1 MTTTAT
7 PTTFKV
13 LGQNHPRIDAHD
25 KVTGRA
31 AYASDVYLP
40 GMLACKLLP
49 SARRHARIV
58 RIDTARAA
66 ALPGVRAVITGADFP
81 DIRFGSGALRDRY
94 IMPREVVN
102 FVGEPIAA
110 VAADDEATAQ
120 EAIALIEVAY
130 EDLPAVVNPLSAMDA
145 AAPSVH
151 PDLESYEGYGFT
163 LGHNVSTLLDA
174 DRGDVDQAFR
184 AADVIVED
192 VYRSQGINQGFLEP
206 MACVADV
213 EPNGR
218 LVIYASTQGP
228 YQVRAA
234 LAAVLEMPVSRIRV
248 VPMELGGGFGA
259 KLRLAFEAF
268 PALLAMRTGR
278 PVKLVNTREETFTMN
293 GPRLPVTNYIRSGVM
308 RDGAII
314 AREAYTIFDVG
325 AYLGAGPNSGI
336 GHGIGAYRIPNFRL
350 RSYGVYTN
358 KIYVGSYR
366 ASGVADMTFAVESH
380 TDHIAHE
387 LGIDPYDLRV
397 QNALREGDVSVS
409 GAVVPANGL
418 LQTLA
423 AVKEKLNEP
432 RQSANGNSGNANS
445 GNGNAGNDDRDGHGI
460 GIALCE
466 WRSGSGPST
475 AAISVNDDGTV
486 SLLTGSVDISGSDTS
501 LAAIAAE
508 ALGIP
513 MERIIVPKR
522 DTDLAPY
529 TGQSGGSRIV
539 YSQGTA
545 VQRAAEDTIRKLTAL
560 ASERLG
566 VPEDALAC
574 EDGRIYVLDNEPQ
587 GLTFAQLAAASVTSR
602 GGPIIGTAALSSM
615 PYTPVFAAQAAEVQ
629 VDRDTGQIQV
639 LRYIQAQDVGT
650 AINPM
655 AVTGQLDGGVVQGIG
670 RALTE
675 DQQFDPDTGA
685 VRNPSFASYLMPLAI
700 DLPEIENI
708 LISVPADDGP
718 FGARAVAEP
727 PGFGPPAAIANA
739 VYDAVGVRIRQLP
752 LSGERVLAALHGA
765 NDQIPI
771 NITALRALEGI
782 PPD

>member
-1 MTTTAT
+1 MTTQ
-7 PTTFKV
+7 FKV
-13 LGQNHPRIDAHD
+13 LERNHPRVDAYE

-31 AYASDVYLP
+31 TYASDVYLP

-49 SARRHARIV
+49 STRSHARIV
-58 RIDTARAA
+58 RLDTSKAA
-66 ALPGVRAVITGADFP
+66 SHPGVRCVITGTDFP
-81 DIRFGSGALRDRY
+81 DFRFGSGALRDRY
-94 IMPREVVN
+94 VMPREVVN
-102 FVGEPIAA
+102 FIGEPIAA
-110 VAADDEATAQ
+110 VAADDEAAAQ
-120 EAIALIEVAY
+120 EAIELIEVEY
-130 EDLPAVVNPLSAMDA
+130 EDLPAVVNPLSAIGSGA
-145 AAPSVH
+145 ATVH
-151 PDLESYEGYGFT
+151 PELENYEGYGFT

-184 AADVIVED
+184 DADVVLED

-228 YQVRAA
+228 YQIRAA
-234 LAAVLEMPVSRIRV
+234 LASVLEIPVSRIRV
-248 VPMELGGGFGA
+248 VAMELGGGFGA

-268 PALLAMRTGR
+268 PALLAMKTGR
-278 PVKLVNTREETFTMN
+278 PVKLVNTREEVFTMN

-308 RDGAII
+308 RDGTIV

-336 GHGIGAYRIPNFRL
+336 GHGIGAYRVPNFRL

-380 TDHIAHE
+380 MDRIAHE
-387 LGIDPYDLRV
+387 LGMDAYDLRV
-397 QNALREGDVSVS
+397 KNALREGDVSVS
-409 GAVVPANGL
+409 GAVVPTNGL
-418 LQTLA
+418 METLEA
-423 AVKEKLNEP
+423 IREKIDWP
-432 RQSANGNSGNANS
+432 R
-445 GNGNAGNDDRDGHGI
+445 DLEDGHGV
-460 GIALCE
+460 GLALCE

-475 AAISVNDDGTV
+475 ASISVNDDGTV

-513 MERIIVPKR
+513 MESVVVSKR
-522 DTDLAPY
+522 DTDQAPY

-545 VQRAAEDTIRKLTAL
+545 VQRAAENTIEKLTAL
-560 ASERLG
+560 AAERLG
-566 VPEDALAC
+566 LPEDALAC
-574 EDGRIYVLDNEPQ
+574 EDGRIYVMDNEPQ
-587 GLTFAQLAAASVTSR
+587 GLTFAQLAAASITSR
-602 GGPIIGTAALSSM
+602 GGPIIGTASLSSM
-615 PYTPVFAAQAAEVQ
+615 PYTPVFAAQAAEVK
-629 VDRDTGQIQV
+629 VDRATGQVKV

-655 AVTGQLDGGVVQGIG
+655 AVEGQLDGGVVQGIG

-675 DQQFDPDTGA
+675 DQQFDPETGA

-700 DLPEIENI
+700 DLPELENV
-708 LISVPADDGP
+708 LINVPAPDGP

-739 VYDAVGVRIRQLP
+739 VYDAVGVRIKELP
-752 LSGERVLAALHGA
+752 LSGERVLAALNGQNA
-765 NDQIPI
+765 DIDFDVD
-771 NITALRALEGI
+771 ALRRAEGVAT
-782 PPD
+782 D

>member
-1 MTTTAT
+1 MTQ
-7 PTTFKV
+7 FKV
-13 LGQNHPRIDAHD
+13 LGRNYPRIDAYD

-31 AYASDVYLP
+31 TYAADVYLP

-49 SARRHARIV
+49 STRTHARIV
-58 RIDTARAA
+58 KIDTSRAA
-66 ALPGVRAVITGADFP
+66 ELPGVHCVITGADFP
-81 DIRFGSGALRDRY
+81 DVRFGSGALKDRY
-94 IMPREVVN
+94 IMPTEVVN

-120 EAIALIEVAY
+120 EAIELIEVEY
-130 EDLPAVVNPLSAMDA
+130 EDLPAVINPLASMVSGA
-145 AAPSVH
+145 STVH

-163 LGHNVSTLLDA
+163 MGHNVSTLLDA
-174 DRGDVDQAFR
+174 DRGDVEQALKD
-184 AADVIVED
+184 ADVVIED

-206 MACVADV
+206 MACAV
-213 EPNGR
+213 EVEANGR
-218 LVIYASTQGP
+218 LVVYASTQGP
-228 YQVRAA
+228 YQIRAG
-234 LAAVLEMPVSRIRV
+234 LAAVLDVPVSRIRV
-248 VPMELGGGFGA
+248 VAMELGGGFGA
-259 KLRLAFEAF
+259 KLRLTFEAF
-268 PALLAMRTGR
+268 PALLAMRTHR
-278 PVKLVNTREETFTMN
+278 PVKLVNTREEAFTMN

-308 RDGAII
+308 KDGTIT

-336 GHGIGAYRIPNFRL
+336 GHGIGAYRVPNFRL

-380 TDHIAHE
+380 MDHIAQE
-387 LGIDPYDLRV
+387 IGMDPYDLRV

-409 GAVVPANGL
+409 GAVVPGNGL
-418 LQTLA
+418 METLA
-423 AVKEKLNEP
+423 AIKEKINWPQTLE
-432 RQSANGNSGNANS
+432 
-445 GNGNAGNDDRDGHGI
+445 DGHGI
-460 GIALCE
+460 GLALCE

-508 ALGIP
+508 SLGIP
-513 MERIIVPKR
+513 MDKVIVAKR

-545 VQRAAEDTIRKLTAL
+545 VKRAAEDTLNKLMSL

-566 VPEDALAC
+566 VPQDALGS
-574 EDGRIYVLDNEPQ
+574 EDGRVYVLDNAPQ
-587 GLTFAQLAAASVTSR
+587 GLTFAQLAAASITSR
-602 GGPIIGTAALSSM
+602 GGPIIGMASLSNM
-615 PYTPVFAAQAAEVQ
+615 PYTPVFAAQAAEVK
-629 VDRDTGQIQV
+629 VDRETGNVRV

-655 AVTGQLDGGVVQGIG
+655 AVEGQLDGGVVQGIG

-675 DQQFDPDTGA
+675 DQKFDAETGA

-700 DLPEIENI
+700 DLPDLEIV
-708 LISVPADDGP
+708 LINVPAPDGP

-739 VYDAVGVRIRQLP
+739 IYDAVGVRINELP
-752 LSGERVLAALHGA
+752 LSGERVLAALQGRSP
-765 NDQIPI
+765 DIDLDVD
-771 NITALRALEGI
+771 ALREAEGI
-782 PPD
+782 AAD

>member
-1 MTTTAT
+1 MTTQ
-7 PTTFKV
+7 FKV
-13 LGQNHPRIDAHD
+13 LERNYPRVDAYE

-31 AYASDVYLP
+31 TYASDVYLP

-49 SARRHARIV
+49 STRSHARIV
-58 RIDTARAA
+58 RLDTSKAA
-66 ALPGVRAVITGADFP
+66 SHPGVRCVVTGTDFP
-81 DIRFGSGALRDRY
+81 DFRFGSGALRDRY
-94 IMPREVVN
+94 VMPREVVN

-110 VAADDEATAQ
+110 VAADDEAAAQ
-120 EAIALIEVAY
+120 EAIELIEVEY
-130 EDLPAVVNPLSAMDA
+130 EDLPAVVNPLSAIGSGA
-145 AAPSVH
+145 ATVH
-151 PDLESYEGYGFT
+151 PELENYEGYGFT

-184 AADVIVED
+184 DADVVVED

-228 YQVRAA
+228 YQIRAA
-234 LAAVLEMPVSRIRV
+234 LASVLEIPVSRIRV
-248 VPMELGGGFGA
+248 VAMELGGGFGA

-268 PALLAMRTGR
+268 PALLAMKTGR
-278 PVKLVNTREETFTMN
+278 PVKLVNTREEVFTMN

-308 RDGAII
+308 QDGTIV

-336 GHGIGAYRIPNFRL
+336 GHGIGAYRVPNFRL

-380 TDHIAHE
+380 MDRIAHE

-397 QNALREGDVSVS
+397 KNALREGDVSVS
-409 GAVVPANGL
+409 GAVVPTNGL
-418 LQTLA
+418 MNTLEA
-423 AVKEKLNEP
+423 IREKIDWP
-432 RQSANGNSGNANS
+432 R
-445 GNGNAGNDDRDGHGI
+445 DLEDGHGV
-460 GIALCE
+460 GLALCE

-513 MERIIVPKR
+513 MENVVVSKR
-522 DTDLAPY
+522 DTDQAPY

-545 VQRAAEDTIRKLTAL
+545 VQRAAENTVEKLTAL
-560 ASERLG
+560 AAERLG
-566 VPEDALAC
+566 LPEDALGC
-574 EDGRIYVLDNEPQ
+574 EDGRIYVMDNEPQ
-587 GLTFAQLAAASVTSR
+587 GLTFAQLAAASITSR
-602 GGPIIGTAALSSM
+602 GGPIIGTASLSSM
-615 PYTPVFAAQAAEVQ
+615 PYTPVFAAQAAEVK
-629 VDRDTGQIQV
+629 VDRATGQVKV

-655 AVTGQLDGGVVQGIG
+655 AVEGQLDGGVVQGIG

-675 DQQFDPDTGA
+675 DQQFDPETGA

-700 DLPEIENI
+700 DLPELENV
-708 LISVPADDGP
+708 LINVPAPDGP

-739 VYDAVGVRIRQLP
+739 VYDAVGVRIKELP
-752 LSGERVLAALHGA
+752 LSGERVLAALNGQNA
-765 NDQIPI
+765 EIDFDVD
-771 NITALRALEGI
+771 ALRRAEGVAA
-782 PPD
+782 D

>member
-1 MTTTAT
+1 MTTQ
-7 PTTFKV
+7 FKV
-13 LGQNHPRIDAHD
+13 LERNHPRVDAYD

-31 AYASDVYLP
+31 TYASDVYLP

-49 SARRHARIV
+49 STRSHARIV
-58 RIDTARAA
+58 RLDTSKAEAH
-66 ALPGVRAVITGADFP
+66 PGVRCVITGTDFP

-94 IMPREVVN
+94 VMPREVVN
-102 FVGEPIAA
+102 FVGEPIVA
-110 VAADDEATAQ
+110 VAADDEAAAQ
-120 EAIALIEVAY
+120 EAIELIEVEY
-130 EDLPAVVNPLSAMDA
+130 EDLPAVVNPLSAMGSSA
-145 AAPSVH
+145 ATVH
-151 PDLESYEGYGFT
+151 PELEDYEGYGFT

-174 DRGDVDQAFR
+174 DRGDVDQAFKD
-184 AADVIVED
+184 ADVVVED

-228 YQVRAA
+228 YQIRAA
-234 LAAVLEMPVSRIRV
+234 LAGALEIPVSRIRV
-248 VPMELGGGFGA
+248 VAMELGGGFGA

-268 PALLAMRTGR
+268 PALLAMKTGR
-278 PVKLVNTREETFTMN
+278 PVKLVNTREEVFTMN

-308 RDGAII
+308 RDGTIT

-336 GHGIGAYRIPNFRL
+336 GHGIGAYRVPNFRL

-380 TDHIAHE
+380 MDRIAHE
-387 LGIDPYDLRV
+387 IGMDPYDLRV
-397 QNALREGDVSVS
+397 KNALREGDVSVS
-409 GAVVPANGL
+409 GAVVPTNGL
-418 LQTLA
+418 METLEA
-423 AVKEKLNEP
+423 IKEKIDWP
-432 RQSANGNSGNANS
+432 R
-445 GNGNAGNDDRDGHGI
+445 DLEDGHGV
-460 GIALCE
+460 GLALCE

-513 MERIIVPKR
+513 MDKVVVAKR

-545 VQRAAEDTIRKLTAL
+545 VQRAAEDTVRKLTAL
-560 ASERLG
+560 AAERLG
-566 VPEDALAC
+566 LPEDALGC
-574 EDGRIYVLDNEPQ
+574 EDGRVYVMDNEPQ
-587 GLTFAQLAAASVTSR
+587 GLTFAQLAAASITSR

-615 PYTPVFAAQAAEVQ
+615 PYTPVFAAQAAEVK
-629 VDRDTGQIQV
+629 VDRQTGQV
-639 LRYIQAQDVGT
+639 KLLRYIQAQDVGT

-655 AVTGQLDGGVVQGIG
+655 AVEGQLDGGVVQGIG

-675 DQQFDPDTGA
+675 DQQFDPETGA

-700 DLPEIENI
+700 DLPELENV
-708 LISVPADDGP
+708 LINVPAPDGP

-739 VYDAVGVRIRQLP
+739 VYDAVGVRVKELP
-752 LSGERVLAALHGA
+752 LSGERVLAALNGENA
-765 NDQIPI
+765 DIDFDVE
-771 NITALRALEGI
+771 TLRSAEGI
-782 PPD
+782 AAD

>member
-1 MTTTAT
+1 MTTQ
-7 PTTFKV
+7 FKV
-13 LGQNHPRIDAHD
+13 LERNHPRVDAYD

-31 AYASDVYLP
+31 TYASDVYLP

-49 SARRHARIV
+49 SARNHARIV
-58 RIDTARAA
+58 RLDTSKAEAH
-66 ALPGVRAVITGADFP
+66 PGVRCVITGTDFP
-81 DIRFGSGALRDRY
+81 DVRFGSGALRDRY
-94 IMPREVVN
+94 VMPREVVN

-110 VAADDEATAQ
+110 VAADDEAAAQ
-120 EAIALIEVAY
+120 EAIELIEVEY
-130 EDLPAVVNPLSAMDA
+130 EDLPAVVNPLSAMGSSA
-145 AAPSVH
+145 ATVH
-151 PDLESYEGYGFT
+151 PELEEYEGYGFT

-174 DRGDVDQAFR
+174 DRGDVEQAFKD
-184 AADVIVED
+184 ADVVVED

-228 YQVRAA
+228 YQIRAA
-234 LAAVLEMPVSRIRV
+234 LAGVLEMPVSRIRV
-248 VPMELGGGFGA
+248 VAMELGGGFGA

-268 PALLAMRTGR
+268 AALLAMKTGR
-278 PVKLVNTREETFTMN
+278 PVKLVNTREEVFTMN

-308 RDGAII
+308 RDGTIT

-336 GHGIGAYRIPNFRL
+336 GHGIGAYRVPNFRL

-380 TDHIAHE
+380 MDRIAHE
-387 LGIDPYDLRV
+387 IGMDPYDLRV
-397 QNALREGDVSVS
+397 KNALREGDVSVS
-409 GAVVPANGL
+409 GAVVPTNGL
-418 LQTLA
+418 METLEA
-423 AVKEKLNEP
+423 IKEKIDWP
-432 RQSANGNSGNANS
+432 R
-445 GNGNAGNDDRDGHGI
+445 DLEDGHGL
-460 GIALCE
+460 GLALCE

-475 AAISVNDDGTV
+475 ASISVNDDGTV

-508 ALGIP
+508 ALGIS
-513 MERIIVPKR
+513 MEKVVVAKR

-545 VQRAAEDTIRKLTAL
+545 VQRAAEDTVRKLTAL
-560 ASERLG
+560 AAERLG
-566 VPEDALAC
+566 LPEDALGC
-574 EDGRIYVLDNEPQ
+574 EDGRIYVMDNEPQ
-587 GLTFAQLAAASVTSR
+587 GLTFAQLAAASITSR

-615 PYTPVFAAQAAEVQ
+615 PYTPVFAAQAAEVK
-629 VDRDTGQIQV
+629 VDRETGQVKV

-655 AVTGQLDGGVVQGIG
+655 AVEGQLDGGVVQGIG

-675 DQQFDPDTGA
+675 DQQFDPETGT

-700 DLPEIENI
+700 DLPELENV
-708 LISVPADDGP
+708 LINVPAPDGP

-739 VYDAVGVRIRQLP
+739 VYDAVGVRVKELP
-752 LSGERVLAALHGA
+752 LSGERVLAALNGQNA
-765 NDQIPI
+765 DIDFAVE
-771 NITALRALEGI
+771 ALRRAEGI
-782 PPD
+782 AAD

>member
-1 MTTTAT
+1 MTTQ
-7 PTTFKV
+7 FKV
-13 LGQNHPRIDAHD
+13 LERNYPRVDAYE

-31 AYASDVYLP
+31 TYASDVYLP

-49 SARRHARIV
+49 STRSHARIV
-58 RIDTARAA
+58 RLDTSKAA
-66 ALPGVRAVITGADFP
+66 SHPGVRCVVTGTDFP
-81 DIRFGSGALRDRY
+81 DFRFGSGALRDRY
-94 IMPREVVN
+94 VMPREVVN

-110 VAADDEATAQ
+110 VAADDEAAAQ
-120 EAIALIEVAY
+120 EAIELIEVEY
-130 EDLPAVVNPLSAMDA
+130 EDLPAVVNPLSAIGSGA
-145 AAPSVH
+145 ATVH
-151 PDLESYEGYGFT
+151 PELENYEGYGFT

-184 AADVIVED
+184 DADVVVED

-228 YQVRAA
+228 YQIRAA
-234 LAAVLEMPVSRIRV
+234 LASVLEIPVSRIRV
-248 VPMELGGGFGA
+248 VAMELGGGFGA

-268 PALLAMRTGR
+268 PALLAMKTGR
-278 PVKLVNTREETFTMN
+278 PVKLVNTREEVFTMN

-308 RDGAII
+308 QDGTIV

-336 GHGIGAYRIPNFRL
+336 GHGIGAYRVPNFRL

-380 TDHIAHE
+380 MDRIAHE

-397 QNALREGDVSVS
+397 KNALREGDVSVS
-409 GAVVPANGL
+409 GAVVPTNGL
-418 LQTLA
+418 MDTLEA
-423 AVKEKLNEP
+423 IREKIDWP
-432 RQSANGNSGNANS
+432 R
-445 GNGNAGNDDRDGHGI
+445 DLEDGHGV
-460 GIALCE
+460 GLALCE

-475 AAISVNDDGTV
+475 ASISVNDDGTV

-513 MERIIVPKR
+513 MENVVVSKR
-522 DTDLAPY
+522 DTDQAPY

-545 VQRAAEDTIRKLTAL
+545 VQRAAENTVEKLTAL
-560 ASERLG
+560 AAERLG
-566 VPEDALAC
+566 LPEDALGC
-574 EDGRIYVLDNEPQ
+574 EDGRIYVMDNEPQ
-587 GLTFAQLAAASVTSR
+587 GLTFAQLAAASITSR
-602 GGPIIGTAALSSM
+602 GGPIIGTASLSSM
-615 PYTPVFAAQAAEVQ
+615 PYTPVFAAQAAEVK
-629 VDRDTGQIQV
+629 VDRATGQVKV

-655 AVTGQLDGGVVQGIG
+655 AVEGQLDGGVVQGIG

-675 DQQFDPDTGA
+675 DQQFDPETGA

-700 DLPEIENI
+700 DLPELENV
-708 LISVPADDGP
+708 LINVPAPDGP

-739 VYDAVGVRIRQLP
+739 VYDAVGVRIKELP
-752 LSGERVLAALHGA
+752 LSGERVLAALNGQNA
-765 NDQIPI
+765 EIDFDVD
-771 NITALRALEGI
+771 ALRRAEGVAA
-782 PPD
+782 D

>member
-1 MTTTAT
+1 MTTQ
-7 PTTFKV
+7 FKV
-13 LGQNHPRIDAHD
+13 LERNHPRVDAYD

-31 AYASDVYLP
+31 TYASDVYLP

-49 SARRHARIV
+49 STRSHARIV
-58 RIDTARAA
+58 RLDTSKAEAH
-66 ALPGVRAVITGADFP
+66 PGVRCVITGTDFP

-94 IMPREVVN
+94 VMPREVVN
-102 FVGEPIAA
+102 FVGEPIVA
-110 VAADDEATAQ
+110 VAADDEAAAQ
-120 EAIALIEVAY
+120 EAIEVIEVEY
-130 EDLPAVVNPLSAMDA
+130 EDLPAVVNPLSAMGSSA
-145 AAPSVH
+145 ATVH
-151 PDLESYEGYGFT
+151 PELEDYEGYGFT

-174 DRGDVDQAFR
+174 DRGDVDQAFKD
-184 AADVIVED
+184 ADVVVED

-228 YQVRAA
+228 YQIRAA
-234 LAAVLEMPVSRIRV
+234 LAGALEIPVSRIRV
-248 VPMELGGGFGA
+248 VAMELGGGFGA

-268 PALLAMRTGR
+268 PALLAMKTGR
-278 PVKLVNTREETFTMN
+278 PVKLVNTREEVFTMN
-293 GPRLPVTNYIRSGVM
+293 GPRLPVTNYIRSGIM
-308 RDGAII
+308 RDGTIT

-336 GHGIGAYRIPNFRL
+336 GHGIGAYRVPNFRL

-380 TDHIAHE
+380 MDRIAHE
-387 LGIDPYDLRV
+387 IGMDPYDLRV
-397 QNALREGDVSVS
+397 KNALREGDVSVS
-409 GAVVPANGL
+409 GAVVPTNGL
-418 LQTLA
+418 METLEA
-423 AVKEKLNEP
+423 IKEKIDWP
-432 RQSANGNSGNANS
+432 R
-445 GNGNAGNDDRDGHGI
+445 DLEDGHGV
-460 GIALCE
+460 GLALCE

-513 MERIIVPKR
+513 MDKVVVAKR

-545 VQRAAEDTIRKLTAL
+545 VQRAAEDTVRKLTAL
-560 ASERLG
+560 AAERLG
-566 VPEDALAC
+566 LPEDALGC
-574 EDGRIYVLDNEPQ
+574 EDGRVYVMDNEPQ
-587 GLTFAQLAAASVTSR
+587 GLTFAQLAAASITSR

-615 PYTPVFAAQAAEVQ
+615 PYTPVFAAQAAEVK
-629 VDRDTGQIQV
+629 VDRQTGQV
-639 LRYIQAQDVGT
+639 KLLRYIQAQDVGT

-655 AVTGQLDGGVVQGIG
+655 AVEGQLDGGVVQGIG

-675 DQQFDPDTGA
+675 DQQFDPETGA

-700 DLPEIENI
+700 DLPELENV
-708 LISVPADDGP
+708 LINVPAPDGP

-739 VYDAVGVRIRQLP
+739 VYDAVGVRVKELP
-752 LSGERVLAALHGA
+752 LSGERVLAALNGENA
-765 NDQIPI
+765 DIDFDVE
-771 NITALRALEGI
+771 TLRRAEGI
-782 PPD
+782 E

>member
-1 MTTTAT
+1 MTQ
-7 PTTFKV
+7 FKV
-13 LGQNHPRIDAHD
+13 LGRNYPRIDAYD

-31 AYASDVYLP
+31 TYAADVYLP

-49 SARRHARIV
+49 STRTHARIV
-58 RIDTARAA
+58 KIDTSRAA
-66 ALPGVRAVITGADFP
+66 ELPGVHCVITGADFP
-81 DIRFGSGALRDRY
+81 DVRFGSGALKDRY
-94 IMPREVVN
+94 IMPTEVVN

-120 EAIALIEVAY
+120 EAIELIEVEY
-130 EDLPAVVNPLSAMDA
+130 EDLPAVINPLASMVSGA
-145 AAPSVH
+145 STVH

-163 LGHNVSTLLDA
+163 MGHNVSTLLDA
-174 DRGDVDQAFR
+174 DRGDVEQALKD
-184 AADVIVED
+184 ADVVIED

-206 MACVADV
+206 MACAV
-213 EPNGR
+213 EVEANGR
-218 LVIYASTQGP
+218 LVVYASTQGP
-228 YQVRAA
+228 YQIRAG
-234 LAAVLEMPVSRIRV
+234 LAAVLDVPVSRIRV
-248 VPMELGGGFGA
+248 VAMELGGGFGA
-259 KLRLAFEAF
+259 KLRLTFEAF
-268 PALLAMRTGR
+268 PALLAMRTHR
-278 PVKLVNTREETFTMN
+278 PVKLVNTREEAFTMN

-308 RDGAII
+308 KDGTIT

-336 GHGIGAYRIPNFRL
+336 GHGIGAYRVPNFRL

-380 TDHIAHE
+380 MDHIAQE
-387 LGIDPYDLRV
+387 IGMDPYDLRV

-409 GAVVPANGL
+409 GAVVPGNGL
-418 LQTLA
+418 METLA
-423 AVKEKLNEP
+423 AIKEKINWPQTLE
-432 RQSANGNSGNANS
+432 
-445 GNGNAGNDDRDGHGI
+445 DGHGI
-460 GIALCE
+460 GLALCE

-508 ALGIP
+508 SLGIP
-513 MERIIVPKR
+513 MDKVIVAKR

-545 VQRAAEDTIRKLTAL
+545 VKRAAEDTLNKLMSL

-566 VPEDALAC
+566 VPQDALGS
-574 EDGRIYVLDNEPQ
+574 EDGRVYVLDNAPQ
-587 GLTFAQLAAASVTSR
+587 GLTFAQLAAASITSR
-602 GGPIIGTAALSSM
+602 GGPIIGMASLSNM
-615 PYTPVFAAQAAEVQ
+615 PYTPVFAAQAAEVK
-629 VDRDTGQIQV
+629 VDRETGNVRV

-655 AVTGQLDGGVVQGIG
+655 AVEGQLDGGVVQGIG

-675 DQQFDPDTGA
+675 DQKFDAETGA

-700 DLPEIENI
+700 DLPDLEIV
-708 LISVPADDGP
+708 LINVPAPDGP

-739 VYDAVGVRIRQLP
+739 IYDAVGVRINELP
-752 LSGERVLAALHGA
+752 LSGERVLAALQGRSPEI
-765 NDQIPI
+765 DLDVD
-771 NITALRALEGI
+771 ALREAEGI
-782 PPD
+782 AAD

>member
-1 MTTTAT
+1 MTAQ
-7 PTTFKV
+7 FKV
-13 LGQNHPRIDAHD
+13 LEQNHPRIDAYE

-49 SARRHARIV
+49 SARSHARIV
-58 RIDTARAA
+58 SIDTADAS
-66 ALPGVRAVITGADFP
+66 ALPGVRAVITGTDFP
-81 DIRFGSGALRDRY
+81 DVRFGSGALRDRY
-94 IMPREVVN
+94 VMPREVVN

-110 VAADDEATAQ
+110 VAADDEAAAA
-120 EAIALIEVAY
+120 EAVDLIKVEY
-130 EDLPAVVNPLSAMDA
+130 EDLPAIVNPLAAMSEGA
-145 AAPSVH
+145 ATVH
-151 PDLESYEGYGFT
+151 PELESYEGYGFT
-163 LGHNVSTLLDA
+163 MGHNVSTLLDA
-174 DRGDVDQAFR
+174 DRGDVELAFR
-184 AADVIVED
+184 DADVIVED

-213 EPNGR
+213 APDGR

-228 YQVRAA
+228 YPVRAS
-234 LAAVLEMPVSRIRV
+234 LAAVLEIPLSRIRI

-278 PVKLVNTREETFTMN
+278 PVKLVNTREEVFTMN

-308 RDGAII
+308 KDGTIT

-380 TDHIAHE
+380 MDHIAHE
-387 LGIDPYDLRV
+387 IGVDPYELRLR
-397 QNALREGDVSVS
+397 NALREGDVSVS
-409 GAVVPANGL
+409 GAVVPGNGL
-418 LQTLA
+418 IQTLE
-423 AVKEKLNEP
+423 AVKERINWP
-432 RQSANGNSGNANS
+432 RELE
-445 GNGNAGNDDRDGHGI
+445 DGHGI
-460 GIALCE
+460 GLALCE

-475 AAISVNDDGTV
+475 AAISVNDDGSV

-508 ALGIP
+508 TLGIP
-513 MERIIVPKR
+513 IAKVTVAKR

-545 VQRAAEDTIRKLTAL
+545 VQRAAEDTVRKLTAL
-560 ASERLG
+560 AAERLG

-602 GGPIIGTAALSSM
+602 GGPIIGTASLSSM
-615 PYTPVFAAQAAEVQ
+615 PYTPVFAAQAAEVK
-629 VDRDTGQIQV
+629 VDRDTGQVKV
-639 LRYIQAQDVGT
+639 LRYIQAQDVGV

-655 AVTGQLDGGVVQGIG
+655 AVEGQLDGGVVQGIG

-675 DQQFDPDTGA
+675 DQQFDPETGA

-700 DLPEIENI
+700 DLPEIENV
-708 LISVPADDGP
+708 LVRVPAEDGP
-718 FGARAVAEP
+718 YGARAVAEP

-739 VYDAVGVRIRQLP
+739 VYDAVGVRVKQLP
-752 LSGERVLAALHGA
+752 LSGERVLAALNGHYDDIHFDA
-765 NDQIPI
+765 SS
-771 NITALRALEGI
+771 LRHAEGI
-782 PPD
+782 G

>member
-1 MTTTAT
+1 MTQ
-7 PTTFKV
+7 FKV
-13 LGQNHPRIDAHD
+13 LGRNYPRVDAYD

-31 AYASDVYLP
+31 TYASDVYLP

-49 SARRHARIV
+49 STRTHARIV
-58 RIDTARAA
+58 KIDTSRAA
-66 ALPGVRAVITGADFP
+66 ELPGVHCVITGADFP
-81 DIRFGSGALRDRY
+81 DIRFGSGALKDRY
-94 IMPREVVN
+94 IMPTEVVN

-120 EAIALIEVAY
+120 EAIDLIEVEY
-130 EDLPAVVNPLSAMDA
+130 EDLPAVINPLASMASGA
-145 AAPSVH
+145 STVH

-163 LGHNVSTLLDA
+163 MGHNVSTLLDA
-174 DRGDVDQAFR
+174 DRGDVEQALKDS
-184 AADVIVED
+184 DVVIED

-206 MACVADV
+206 MACVVEV

-218 LVIYASTQGP
+218 LVVYASTQGP
-228 YQVRAA
+228 YQIRAG
-234 LAAVLEMPVSRIRV
+234 LAAVLDVPVSRIRV
-248 VPMELGGGFGA
+248 VAMELGGGFGA
-259 KLRLAFEAF
+259 KLRLTFEAF
-268 PALLAMRTGR
+268 PALLAMRTHR
-278 PVKLVNTREETFTMN
+278 PVKLVNTREEAFTMN

-308 RDGAII
+308 KDGTIT

-336 GHGIGAYRIPNFRL
+336 GHGIGAYRVPNFRL

-380 TDHIAHE
+380 MDHIAQQI
-387 LGIDPYDLRV
+387 GMDPYDLREK
-397 QNALREGDVSVS
+397 NALREGDVSVS
-409 GAVVPANGL
+409 GAVVPGNGL
-418 LQTLA
+418 METLA
-423 AVKEKLNEP
+423 AIKEKINWP
-432 RQSANGNSGNANS
+432 RSLE
-445 GNGNAGNDDRDGHGI
+445 DGHGI
-460 GIALCE
+460 GLALCE

-513 MERIIVPKR
+513 MDKVIVAKR

-545 VQRAAEDTIRKLTAL
+545 VKRAADDTLNKLMSL

-566 VPEDALAC
+566 VPQEALGS
-574 EDGRIYVLDNEPQ
+574 EDGRVYVLDNAPQ
-587 GLTFAQLAAASVTSR
+587 GMTFAQLAAASTTSR
-602 GGPIIGTAALSSM
+602 GGPIIGMASLSNM
-615 PYTPVFAAQAAEVQ
+615 PYTPVFAAQAAEVK
-629 VDRDTGQIQV
+629 VDRETGNVRV

-655 AVTGQLDGGVVQGIG
+655 AVEGQLDGGVVQGIG

-675 DQQFDPDTGA
+675 DQQFDAETGA

-700 DLPEIENI
+700 DLPESEIV
-708 LISVPADDGP
+708 LINVPAPDGP

-739 VYDAVGVRIRQLP
+739 IYDAVGVRINELP
-752 LSGERVLAALHGA
+752 LSGERVLAALQGRSPEI
-765 NDQIPI
+765 DLDVD
-771 NITALRALEGI
+771 ALRQAEGI
-782 PPD
+782 AAD

>member
-1 MTTTAT
+1 MTTQ
-7 PTTFKV
+7 FKV
-13 LGQNHPRIDAHD
+13 LERNHPRVDAYE

-31 AYASDVYLP
+31 TYASDVYLP

-49 SARRHARIV
+49 STRSHARIV
-58 RIDTARAA
+58 RLDTSKAA
-66 ALPGVRAVITGADFP
+66 SHPGVRCVITGTDFP
-81 DIRFGSGALRDRY
+81 DFRFGSGALRDRY
-94 IMPREVVN
+94 VMPREVVN
-102 FVGEPIAA
+102 FIGEPIAA
-110 VAADDEATAQ
+110 VAADDEAAAQ
-120 EAIALIEVAY
+120 EAIELIEVEY
-130 EDLPAVVNPLSAMDA
+130 EDLPAVVNPLSAIGSGA
-145 AAPSVH
+145 ATVH
-151 PDLESYEGYGFT
+151 PELENYEGYGFT

-184 AADVIVED
+184 DADVVVED

-228 YQVRAA
+228 YQIRAA
-234 LAAVLEMPVSRIRV
+234 LASVLEIPVSRIRV
-248 VPMELGGGFGA
+248 VAMELGGGFGA

-268 PALLAMRTGR
+268 PALLAMKTGR
-278 PVKLVNTREETFTMN
+278 PVKLVNTREEVFTMN

-308 RDGAII
+308 QDGTIV

-336 GHGIGAYRIPNFRL
+336 GHGIGAYRVPNFRL

-380 TDHIAHE
+380 MDRIAHE
-387 LGIDPYDLRV
+387 LGMDAYDLRV
-397 QNALREGDVSVS
+397 KNALREGDVSVS
-409 GAVVPANGL
+409 GAVVPTNGL
-418 LQTLA
+418 METLEA
-423 AVKEKLNEP
+423 IREKIDWP
-432 RQSANGNSGNANS
+432 R
-445 GNGNAGNDDRDGHGI
+445 DLEDGHGV
-460 GIALCE
+460 GLALCE

-475 AAISVNDDGTV
+475 ASISVNDDGTV

-513 MERIIVPKR
+513 MENVVVSKR
-522 DTDLAPY
+522 DTDQAPY

-545 VQRAAEDTIRKLTAL
+545 VQRAAENTIEKLTAL
-560 ASERLG
+560 AAERLG
-566 VPEDALAC
+566 LPEDALAC
-574 EDGRIYVLDNEPQ
+574 EDGRIYVMDNEPQ
-587 GLTFAQLAAASVTSR
+587 GLTFAQLAAASITSR
-602 GGPIIGTAALSSM
+602 GGPIIGTASLSSM
-615 PYTPVFAAQAAEVQ
+615 PYTPVFAAQAAEVK
-629 VDRDTGQIQV
+629 VDRATGQVKV

-655 AVTGQLDGGVVQGIG
+655 AVEGQLDGGVVQGIG

-675 DQQFDPDTGA
+675 DQQFDPETGA

-700 DLPEIENI
+700 DLPELENV
-708 LISVPADDGP
+708 LINVPAPDGP

-739 VYDAVGVRIRQLP
+739 VYDAVGVRIKELP
-752 LSGERVLAALHGA
+752 LSGERVLAALNGQNA
-765 NDQIPI
+765 DIDFDVD
-771 NITALRALEGI
+771 ALRRAEGVAT
-782 PPD
+782 D

>member
-1 MTTTAT
+1 MTTQ
-7 PTTFKV
+7 FKV
-13 LGQNHPRIDAHD
+13 LERNHPRVDAYD

-31 AYASDVYLP
+31 TYASDVYLP

-49 SARRHARIV
+49 STRSHARIV
-58 RIDTARAA
+58 RLDTSKAEAH
-66 ALPGVRAVITGADFP
+66 PGVRCVITGTDFP

-94 IMPREVVN
+94 VMPREVVN
-102 FVGEPIAA
+102 FMGEPIAA
-110 VAADDEATAQ
+110 VAADDEAAAQ
-120 EAIALIEVAY
+120 EAVELIEVEY
-130 EDLPAVVNPLSAMDA
+130 EDLPAVVNPLSAMGSGA
-145 AAPSVH
+145 ATVH
-151 PDLESYEGYGFT
+151 PELEQYEGYGFT

-174 DRGDVDQAFR
+174 DRGDVEQAF
-184 AADVIVED
+184 ADADVVVED

-228 YQVRAA
+228 YQIRAA
-234 LAAVLEMPVSRIRV
+234 LAGALEMPVSRIRV
-248 VPMELGGGFGA
+248 VAMELGGGFGA

-278 PVKLVNTREETFTMN
+278 PVKLVNTREEVFTMN

-308 RDGAII
+308 RDGTIT

-336 GHGIGAYRIPNFRL
+336 GHGIGAYRVPNFRL

-380 TDHIAHE
+380 MDRIAHE
-387 LGIDPYDLRV
+387 LGMDPYDLRM

-409 GAVVPANGL
+409 GAVVPTNGL
-418 LQTLA
+418 VETLEA
-423 AVKEKLNEP
+423 IKEKIDWP
-432 RQSANGNSGNANS
+432 R
-445 GNGNAGNDDRDGHGI
+445 DLEDGHGV
-460 GIALCE
+460 GLALCE

-475 AAISVNDDGTV
+475 ASISVNDDGTV

-508 ALGIP
+508 ALGIA
-513 MERIIVPKR
+513 MDQVIVAKR

-545 VQRAAEDTIRKLTAL
+545 VQRAAEDTVQKLVAL
-560 ASERLG
+560 AAERLG
-566 VPEDALAC
+566 LPEDALGC
-574 EDGRIYVLDNEPQ
+574 EDGRVYVMDNEPQ

-602 GGPIIGTAALSSM
+602 GGPIIGTASLSSM
-615 PYTPVFAAQAAEVQ
+615 PYTPVFAAQAAEVK
-629 VDRDTGQIQV
+629 VDRKTGQV
-639 LRYIQAQDVGT
+639 KLLRYIQAQDVGT

-655 AVTGQLDGGVVQGIG
+655 AVEGQLDGGVVQGIG

-675 DQQFDPDTGA
+675 DQQFDPETGA

-700 DLPEIENI
+700 DLPELENV
-708 LISVPADDGP
+708 LINVPAPDGP

-739 VYDAVGVRIRQLP
+739 VYDAVGVRVKELP
-752 LSGERVLAALHGA
+752 LSGERVLAALNGQNA
-765 NDQIPI
+765 DIEFDVD
-771 NITALRALEGI
+771 ALRRAEGLAV
-782 PPD
+782 D

>member
-1 MTTTAT
+1 M
-7 PTTFKV
+7 PDFKV
-13 LGQNHPRIDAHD
+13 LGQNHPRVDAYD

-31 AYASDVYLP
+31 TYAADVYLP

-49 SARRHARIV
+49 STRSRARIV
-58 RIDTARAA
+58 SIDTSRAA
-66 ALPGVRAVITGADFP
+66 ALPGVRAVITGTDFP
-81 DIRFGSGALRDRY
+81 DVRFGSGALRDRY
-94 IMPREVVN
+94 VMPRDTVN
-102 FVGEPIAA
+102 FVGEAIAA
-110 VAADDEATAQ
+110 VAADDEATAE
-120 EAIALIEVAY
+120 EAIELIAVEY
-130 EDLPAVVNPLSAMDA
+130 EDLPIVVDPIASMQENAST
-145 AAPSVH
+145 VH
-151 PDLESYEGYGFT
+151 PHLESYEGYGFT
-163 LGHNVSTLLDA
+163 MGHNVSTLLDA
-174 DRGDVDQAFR
+174 DRGDVDQAFKD
-184 AADVIVED
+184 ADLVIED

-228 YQVRAA
+228 YQIRAG
-234 LAAVLEMPVSRIRV
+234 LASVLEMPVSRIRV
-248 VPMELGGGFGA
+248 VAMELGGGFGA
-259 KLRLAFEAF
+259 KLRLTFEAF

-278 PVKLVNTREETFTMN
+278 PVKLVNTREEAFTMN

-308 RDGAII
+308 NDGTIT

-336 GHGIGAYRIPNFRL
+336 GHGIGAYRVPNFRL

-380 TDHIAHE
+380 MDRIAHE
-387 LGIDPYDLRV
+387 LGMDPWELRAH
-397 QNALREGDVSVS
+397 NALREGDVSVS
-409 GAVVPANGL
+409 GAVVPTNGL
-418 LQTLA
+418 METLDA
-423 AVKEKLNEP
+423 IKEAMDWP
-432 RQSANGNSGNANS
+432 RELE
-445 GNGNAGNDDRDGHGI
+445 DGHGI
-460 GIALCE
+460 GLALCE

-486 SLLTGSVDISGSDTS
+486 SLLTGSTDISGSDTS

-508 ALGIP
+508 ALGIG
-513 MERIIVPKR
+513 MDEVIVAKR
-522 DTDLAPY
+522 DTDMAPY
-529 TGQSGGSRIV
+529 TGQSGGSRVV

-545 VQRAAEDTIRKLTAL
+545 VMWAANDTKEKLIALAAERLGLPADAL
-560 ASERLG
+560 ASE
-566 VPEDALAC
+566 
-574 EDGRIYVLDNEPQ
+574 DGRVYVMDNEPQ
-587 GLTFAQLAAASVTSR
+587 SLTFAQLAAASITSR

-615 PYTPVFAAQAAEVQ
+615 PYTPVFAAQAAEVK
-629 VDRDTGQIQV
+629 VDRDTGQVKV
-639 LRYIQAQDVGT
+639 LRYVQAQDVGT

-655 AVTGQLDGGVVQGIG
+655 AVEGQLDGGVVQGIG

-700 DLPEIENI
+700 DLPEMEII
-708 LISVPADDGP
+708 LVDVPAPDGP

-739 VYDAVGVRIRQLP
+739 VYDAVGVRINELP
-752 LSGERVLAALHGA
+752 LSGERVLAALQGRA
-765 NDQIPI
+765 DDLSMDVDS
-771 NITALRALEGI
+771 LRRAEGI
-782 PPD
+782 AAD

>member
-1 MTTTAT
+1 MAT
-7 PTTFKV
+7 QFKV
-13 LGQNHPRIDAHD
+13 LERNYPRVDAYE

-31 AYASDVYLP
+31 TYASDVYLP

-49 SARRHARIV
+49 STRSHARIV
-58 RIDTARAA
+58 RLDTSKAA
-66 ALPGVRAVITGADFP
+66 SHPGVRCVVTGTDFP
-81 DIRFGSGALRDRY
+81 DFRFGSGALRDRY
-94 IMPREVVN
+94 VMPREVVN

-110 VAADDEATAQ
+110 VAADDEAAAQ
-120 EAIALIEVAY
+120 EAIELIEVEY
-130 EDLPAVVNPLSAMDA
+130 EDLPAVVNPLSAMGTGA
-145 AAPSVH
+145 ATVH
-151 PDLESYEGYGFT
+151 PELENYEGYGFT

-184 AADVIVED
+184 DADVVVED

-228 YQVRAA
+228 YQIRAA
-234 LAAVLEMPVSRIRV
+234 LASVLEIPVSRIRV
-248 VPMELGGGFGA
+248 VAMELGGGFGA

-268 PALLAMRTGR
+268 PALLAMKTGR
-278 PVKLVNTREETFTMN
+278 PVKLVNTREEVFTMN

-308 RDGAII
+308 QDGTIV

-336 GHGIGAYRIPNFRL
+336 GHGIGAYRVPNFRL

-380 TDHIAHE
+380 MDRIAHE

-397 QNALREGDVSVS
+397 KNALREGDVSVS
-409 GAVVPANGL
+409 GAVVPTNGL
-418 LQTLA
+418 METLEA
-423 AVKEKLNEP
+423 IREKIDWP
-432 RQSANGNSGNANS
+432 R
-445 GNGNAGNDDRDGHGI
+445 DLEDGHGV
-460 GIALCE
+460 GLALCE

-475 AAISVNDDGTV
+475 ASISVNDDGTV

-513 MERIIVPKR
+513 MEKVVVAKR

-545 VQRAAEDTIRKLTAL
+545 VQRAAENTVEKLTAL
-560 ASERLG
+560 AAERLG
-566 VPEDALAC
+566 LPEDALGC
-574 EDGRIYVLDNEPQ
+574 EDGRIYVMDNEPQ
-587 GLTFAQLAAASVTSR
+587 GLTFAQLAAASITSR
-602 GGPIIGTAALSSM
+602 GGPIIGTASLSSM
-615 PYTPVFAAQAAEVQ
+615 PYTPVFAAQAAEVK
-629 VDRDTGQIQV
+629 VDRATGQVKV

-655 AVTGQLDGGVVQGIG
+655 AVEGQLDGGVVQGIG

-675 DQQFDPDTGA
+675 DQQFDPETGA

-700 DLPEIENI
+700 DLPELENV
-708 LISVPADDGP
+708 LINVPAPDGP

-739 VYDAVGVRIRQLP
+739 VYDAVGVRIKELP
-752 LSGERVLAALHGA
+752 LSGERVLAALNGQNA
-765 NDQIPI
+765 EIDFDVD
-771 NITALRALEGI
+771 ALRRAEGVAA
-782 PPD
+782 D

>member
-1 MTTTAT
+1 MTTTQ
-7 PTTFKV
+7 FKV
-13 LGQNHPRIDAHD
+13 LERNHPRVDAHD

-49 SARRHARIV
+49 SARNHASITRL
-58 RIDTARAA
+58 DTSKAA
-66 ALPGVRAVITGADFP
+66 ALPGVRCIVTGTDFP
-81 DIRFGSGALRDRY
+81 DIRYGSGALRDRY
-94 IMPREVVN
+94 VMPREVVN

-120 EAIALIEVAY
+120 EAIELIEVEY
-130 EDLPAVVNPLSAMDA
+130 EDLPSVVNPLAAMGDHA
-145 AAPSVH
+145 ATVH
-151 PDLESYEGYGFT
+151 PELENYEGYGFT

-174 DRGDVDQAFR
+174 DRGDVEQAFQD
-184 AADVIVED
+184 ADVIVED

-228 YQVRAA
+228 YQIRAG
-234 LAAVLEMPVSRIRV
+234 LAAVLEIPVSRIRV
-248 VPMELGGGFGA
+248 VAMELGGGFGA

-268 PALLAMRTGR
+268 PALLAMKTGR
-278 PVKLVNTREETFTMN
+278 PVKLVNTREEVFTMN
-293 GPRLPVTNYIRSGVM
+293 GPRLPVSNYIRSGVM
-308 RDGAII
+308 RDGTIT

-336 GHGIGAYRIPNFRL
+336 GHGIGAYRVPNFRL

-380 TDHIAHE
+380 MDHIAHE
-387 LGIDPYDLRV
+387 LGIDPFDLRV
-397 QNALREGDVSVS
+397 HNALREGDVSVS
-409 GAVVPANGL
+409 GAVVPTNGL
-418 LQTLA
+418 METLEA
-423 AVKEKLNEP
+423 IREKMNWP
-432 RQSANGNSGNANS
+432 R
-445 GNGNAGNDDRDGHGI
+445 DLEDGHGL
-460 GIALCE
+460 GLALCE

-486 SLLTGSVDISGSDTS
+486 SLLTGSTDISGSDTS

-513 MERIIVPKR
+513 MDSVIVAKR
-522 DTDLAPY
+522 DTDMAPY
-529 TGQSGGSRIV
+529 TGQSGGSRVV

-545 VQRAAEDTIRKLTAL
+545 VLRAAQDTVDKLMAL

-566 VPEDALAC
+566 VPQDALGC
-574 EDGRIYVLDNEPQ
+574 DDGRVYVLDNEPQ
-587 GLTFAQLAAASVTSR
+587 GLTFAQLAAASITSR
-602 GGPIIGTAALSSM
+602 GGPIIGTASLSSM
-615 PYTPVFAAQAAEVQ
+615 PYTPVFAAQAAEVK
-629 VDRDTGQIQV
+629 VDRGTGQVKV
-639 LRYIQAQDVGT
+639 LRYVQAQDVGV

-655 AVTGQLDGGVVQGIG
+655 AVEGQLDGGVVQGIG

-700 DLPEIENI
+700 DLPEMEIV
-708 LISVPADDGP
+708 LVKAPAPDGP

-739 VYDAVGVRIRQLP
+739 VYDAVGVRVKELP
-752 LSGERVLAALHGA
+752 LSGERVLAALSGE
-765 NDQIPI
+765 DQDIPFDV
-771 NITALRALEGI
+771 ASLRRAEGI
-782 PPD
+782 VTD

>member
-1 MTTTAT
+1 MTTQ
-7 PTTFKV
+7 FKV
-13 LGQNHPRIDAHD
+13 LERNHPRVDAYD

-31 AYASDVYLP
+31 TYASDVYLP

-49 SARRHARIV
+49 SARSHARIV
-58 RIDTARAA
+58 RLDTSKAEAH
-66 ALPGVRAVITGADFP
+66 PGVRYVITGTDFP
-81 DIRFGSGALRDRY
+81 DIRYGSGALRDRY
-94 IMPREVVN
+94 VMPREVVN

-110 VAADDEATAQ
+110 VAADDEAAAQ
-120 EAIALIEVAY
+120 EAIELIEVEY
-130 EDLPAVVNPLSAMDA
+130 EDLPAVVDPLSAMGSGA
-145 AAPSVH
+145 ATVH
-151 PDLESYEGYGFT
+151 PELEEYEGYGFT

-184 AADVIVED
+184 DADVVVED

-228 YQVRAA
+228 YQIRAA
-234 LAAVLEMPVSRIRV
+234 LAGALEIPVSRIRV
-248 VPMELGGGFGA
+248 VAMELGGGFGA

-268 PALLAMRTGR
+268 PALLAMKTGR
-278 PVKLVNTREETFTMN
+278 PVKLVNTREEVFTMN

-308 RDGAII
+308 HDGTIV

-336 GHGIGAYRIPNFRL
+336 GHGIGAYRVPNFRL

-380 TDHIAHE
+380 MDRIAHE
-387 LGIDPYDLRV
+387 IGMDPYDLRV
-397 QNALREGDVSVS
+397 KNALREGDVSVS
-409 GAVVPANGL
+409 GAVVPTNGL
-418 LQTLA
+418 METLEA
-423 AVKEKLNEP
+423 IKEKIDWP
-432 RQSANGNSGNANS
+432 R
-445 GNGNAGNDDRDGHGI
+445 DLEDGHGV
-460 GIALCE
+460 GLALCE

-475 AAISVNDDGTV
+475 ASISVNDDGTV

-513 MERIIVPKR
+513 MDNVIVAKR

-545 VQRAAEDTIRKLTAL
+545 VQRAAEDTVQKLVAL
-560 ASERLG
+560 AAERLG
-566 VPEDALAC
+566 LSEDALGC
-574 EDGRIYVLDNEPQ
+574 EDGRVYVMDNEPQ
-587 GLTFAQLAAASVTSR
+587 GLTFAQLAAASITSR
-602 GGPIIGTAALSSM
+602 GGPIIGTASLSSM
-615 PYTPVFAAQAAEVQ
+615 PYTPVFAAQAAEVK
-629 VDRDTGQIQV
+629 VDRNTGQV
-639 LRYIQAQDVGT
+639 KLLRYIQAQDVGT

-655 AVTGQLDGGVVQGIG
+655 AVEGQLDGGVVQGIG

-675 DQQFDPDTGA
+675 DQQFDPETGA

-700 DLPEIENI
+700 DLPELENV
-708 LISVPADDGP
+708 LINVPAPDGP

-739 VYDAVGVRIRQLP
+739 VYDAVGVRVKELP
-752 LSGERVLAALHGA
+752 LSGERVLAALNGQ
-765 NDQIPI
+765 NPDIDFDVD
-771 NITALRALEGI
+771 ALRLAEGFAA
-782 PPD
+782 D

>member
-1 MTTTAT
+1 MTTQ
-7 PTTFKV
+7 FKV
-13 LGQNHPRIDAHD
+13 LERNYPRVDAYE

-31 AYASDVYLP
+31 TYASDVYLP

-49 SARRHARIV
+49 STRSHARIV
-58 RIDTARAA
+58 RLDTSKAA
-66 ALPGVRAVITGADFP
+66 SHPGVRCVITGTDFP
-81 DIRFGSGALRDRY
+81 DFRFGSGALRDRY
-94 IMPREVVN
+94 VMPREVVN

-110 VAADDEATAQ
+110 VAADDEAAAQ
-120 EAIALIEVAY
+120 EAIELIEVEY
-130 EDLPAVVNPLSAMDA
+130 EDLPAVVNPLSAIGSGA
-145 AAPSVH
+145 ATVH
-151 PDLESYEGYGFT
+151 PELENYEGYGFT

-184 AADVIVED
+184 DADVVVED

-228 YQVRAA
+228 YQIRAA
-234 LAAVLEMPVSRIRV
+234 LASVLEIPVSRIRV
-248 VPMELGGGFGA
+248 VAMELGGGFGA

-268 PALLAMRTGR
+268 PALLAMKTGR
-278 PVKLVNTREETFTMN
+278 PVKLVNTREEVFTMN
-293 GPRLPVTNYIRSGVM
+293 GPRLPVTNYIRSGAM
-308 RDGAII
+308 QDGTIV

-336 GHGIGAYRIPNFRL
+336 GHGIGAYRVPNFRL

-380 TDHIAHE
+380 MDRIAHE

-397 QNALREGDVSVS
+397 KNALREGDVSVS
-409 GAVVPANGL
+409 GAVVPTNGL
-418 LQTLA
+418 MDTLEA
-423 AVKEKLNEP
+423 IREKIDWPCDLE
-432 RQSANGNSGNANS
+432 
-445 GNGNAGNDDRDGHGI
+445 DGHGV
-460 GIALCE
+460 GLALCE

-475 AAISVNDDGTV
+475 ASISVNDDGTV

-513 MERIIVPKR
+513 MENVVVSKR
-522 DTDLAPY
+522 DTDQAPY

-545 VQRAAEDTIRKLTAL
+545 VQRAAENTVEKLTAL
-560 ASERLG
+560 AAERLG
-566 VPEDALAC
+566 LPEDALGC
-574 EDGRIYVLDNEPQ
+574 EDGRIYVMDNEPQ
-587 GLTFAQLAAASVTSR
+587 GLTFAQLAAASITSR
-602 GGPIIGTAALSSM
+602 GGPIIGTASLSSM
-615 PYTPVFAAQAAEVQ
+615 PYTPVFAAQAAEVK
-629 VDRDTGQIQV
+629 VDRATGQVKV

-655 AVTGQLDGGVVQGIG
+655 AVEGQLDGGVVQGIG

-675 DQQFDPDTGA
+675 DQQFDPETGA

-700 DLPEIENI
+700 DLPELENV
-708 LISVPADDGP
+708 LINVPAPDGP

-739 VYDAVGVRIRQLP
+739 VYDAVGVRIKELP
-752 LSGERVLAALHGA
+752 LSGERVLAALNGQNA
-765 NDQIPI
+765 EIDFDVD
-771 NITALRALEGI
+771 ALRRAEGVVA
-782 PPD
+782 D

>member
-1 MTTTAT
+1 MTTQ
-7 PTTFKV
+7 FKV
-13 LGQNHPRIDAHD
+13 LERNHPRVDAYE

-31 AYASDVYLP
+31 TYASDVYLP

-49 SARRHARIV
+49 STRSHARIV
-58 RIDTARAA
+58 RLDTSKAA
-66 ALPGVRAVITGADFP
+66 SHPGVRCVITGTDFP
-81 DIRFGSGALRDRY
+81 DFRFGSGALRDRY
-94 IMPREVVN
+94 VMPREVVN
-102 FVGEPIAA
+102 FIGEPIAA
-110 VAADDEATAQ
+110 VAADDEAAAQ
-120 EAIALIEVAY
+120 EAIELIEVEY
-130 EDLPAVVNPLSAMDA
+130 EDLPAVVNPLSAIGSGA
-145 AAPSVH
+145 ATVH
-151 PDLESYEGYGFT
+151 PELENYEGYGFT

-184 AADVIVED
+184 DADVVVED

-228 YQVRAA
+228 YQIRAA
-234 LAAVLEMPVSRIRV
+234 LASVLEIPVSRIRV
-248 VPMELGGGFGA
+248 VAMELGGGFGA

-268 PALLAMRTGR
+268 PALLAMKTGR
-278 PVKLVNTREETFTMN
+278 PVKLVNTREEVFTMN

-308 RDGAII
+308 RDGAIV

-336 GHGIGAYRIPNFRL
+336 GHGIGAYRVPNFRL

-380 TDHIAHE
+380 MDRIAHE
-387 LGIDPYDLRV
+387 LGMDAYDLRV
-397 QNALREGDVSVS
+397 KNALREGDVSVS
-409 GAVVPANGL
+409 GAVVPTNGL
-418 LQTLA
+418 METLEA
-423 AVKEKLNEP
+423 IREKIDWP
-432 RQSANGNSGNANS
+432 R
-445 GNGNAGNDDRDGHGI
+445 DLEDGHGV
-460 GIALCE
+460 GLALCE

-475 AAISVNDDGTV
+475 ASISVNDDGTV

-513 MERIIVPKR
+513 MESVVVSKR
-522 DTDLAPY
+522 DTDQAPY

-545 VQRAAEDTIRKLTAL
+545 VQRAAENTIEKLTAL
-560 ASERLG
+560 AAERLG
-566 VPEDALAC
+566 LPEDALAC
-574 EDGRIYVLDNEPQ
+574 EDGRIYVMDNEPQ
-587 GLTFAQLAAASVTSR
+587 GLTFAQLAAASITSR
-602 GGPIIGTAALSSM
+602 GGPIIGTASLSSM
-615 PYTPVFAAQAAEVQ
+615 PYTPVFAAQAAEVK
-629 VDRDTGQIQV
+629 VDRATGQVKV

-655 AVTGQLDGGVVQGIG
+655 AVEGQLDGGVVQGIG

-675 DQQFDPDTGA
+675 DQQFDPETGA

-700 DLPEIENI
+700 DLPELENV
-708 LISVPADDGP
+708 LINVPAPDGP

-739 VYDAVGVRIRQLP
+739 VYDAVGVRVKELP
-752 LSGERVLAALHGA
+752 LSGERVLAALNGQ
-765 NDQIPI
+765 NPDIDFDVD
-771 NITALRALEGI
+771 ALRRAEGVAT
-782 PPD
+782 D